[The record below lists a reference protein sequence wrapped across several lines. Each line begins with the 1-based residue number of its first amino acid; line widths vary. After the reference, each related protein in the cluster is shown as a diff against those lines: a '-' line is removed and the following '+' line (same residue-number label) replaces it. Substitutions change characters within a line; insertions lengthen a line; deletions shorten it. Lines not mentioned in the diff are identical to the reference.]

1 MSMQDLFATVLVVSV
16 MLAVGFDLR
25 WRDLSAIRQ
34 QPGPLVRGLLFNH
47 VGGPLLALGLARLFA
62 VPASTAAAMWLIAAV
77 PGGPVGAML
86 VKHGRGN
93 LALSVALVVCF
104 GVFNT
109 VATPFSLSFIGDI
122 PASDRAAFVLSTMR
136 TVVLVVVVPLAAG
149 MLVRRHAPRV
159 AAPAKKVANAIAN
172 VLLIGL
178 IVGVGGARGHLILD
192 FDVRTILAVASLVML
207 GVLGGVLVSGGDVR
221 DRCAVGLT
229 SGVRNI
235 ALALLLAPRVLD
247 DHGQMVV
254 LLYPVFVI
262 LLVTASMFGF
272 RARIGAT
279 PVATAAPSSLSSVRS

>member
-1 MSMQDLFATVLVVSV
+1 MSIQDLFATVLVVSV

-34 QPGPLVRGLLFNH
+34 QPGPLVRGLVFNH

-109 VATPFSLSFIGDI
+109 VATPFSLSFVGDI
-122 PASDRAAFVLSTMR
+122 PPSDRAAFVLSTMR

-172 VLLIGL
+172 LLLIGL
-178 IVGVGGARGHLILD
+178 IVGVG
-192 FDVRTILAVASLVML
+192 
-207 GVLGGVLVSGGDVR
+207 
-221 DRCAVGLT
+221 
-229 SGVRNI
+229 
-235 ALALLLAPRVLD
+235 
-247 DHGQMVV
+247 
-254 LLYPVFVI
+254 
-262 LLVTASMFGF
+262 
-272 RARIGAT
+272 
-279 PVATAAPSSLSSVRS
+279 